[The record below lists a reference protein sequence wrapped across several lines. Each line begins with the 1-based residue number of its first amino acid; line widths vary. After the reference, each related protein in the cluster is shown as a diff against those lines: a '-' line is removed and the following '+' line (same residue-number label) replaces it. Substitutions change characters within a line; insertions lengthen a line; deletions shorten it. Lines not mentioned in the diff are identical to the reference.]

1 MPPSGMPPAFGLS
14 FQPAAHVDFKWS
26 HLDFQLVIT
35 VISNSHQ
42 GNVAVALYPRLV
54 EQRVADAMSDTRVV
68 LVVGPRQSG
77 KTTLAKKM
85 ANEEMEYYTLDNAT
99 TLDAARQDPVG
110 FVRRMDRAIIDE
122 IQRAPELLLAIKES
136 VDTDQRPGRFLLTG
150 SANLMTLPRVADSL
164 AGRMEVV
171 RLLPLAQSEI
181 RTAGSSSFLRDAF
194 QNEAK
199 GGESIV
205 GDDLMAAVLAGGYP
219 EALSRKTLSRRQDWY
234 ADYIQAIVQRDVRDV
249 AQIEQIAQ
257 MPRLLRI
264 LAEHSGQLVNYSGIG
279 AAIGMNHITTQKY
292 VGIFESLFLARTVQP
307 WFSNKLKRLTKTPKI
322 HFLDSGLLA
331 SLRDLSLDRLRDDR
345 GQFGALLETFVF
357 GEILKLASAAHT
369 RFEFSHFRDKQQ
381 NEVDIVI
388 EDRRGR
394 IVGIEIKAAA
404 SVTSSDFSGLRILAE
419 ASREQFVSGMVLYDH
434 DKVIPFG
441 ERLSAVPISAL
452 WR

>member
-1 MPPSGMPPAFGLS
+1 MA
-14 FQPAAHVDFKWS
+14 
-26 HLDFQLVIT
+26 I
-35 VISNSHQ
+35 
-42 GNVAVALYPRLV
+42 YPRLV
-54 EQRVADAMSDTRVV
+54 EQRVNDAMSDTRV
-68 LVVGPRQSG
+68 LLMVGPRQSG

-85 ANEEMEYYTLDNAT
+85 AHAEMEYYTLDNAT
-99 TLDAARQDPVG
+99 TLEAARQDPVG
-110 FVRRMDRAIIDE
+110 FIRGMDRAIIDE
-122 IQRAPELLLAIKES
+122 VQRAPELLLAIKES

-181 RTAGSSSFLRDAF
+181 RTSGSSFLLDAF
-194 QNEAK
+194 RNEASA
-199 GGESIV
+199 GDSIV

-219 EALSRKTLSRRQDWY
+219 EALGRKTWARKQDWY
-234 ADYIQAIVQRDVRDV
+234 VDYIQAIVQRDVRDV

-257 MPRLLRI
+257 MPRLLRV

-292 VGIFESLFLARTVQP
+292 VGIFESLFLARTLQP

-331 SLRDLSLDRLRDDR
+331 ALRDLTLDRLRTER
-345 GQFGALLETFVF
+345 VQFGALLETFVYA
-357 GEILKLASAAHT
+357 EILKLASGGQE

-394 IVGIEIKAAA
+394 IVGIEVKAAA
-404 SVTSSDFSGLRILAE
+404 SVSSSDFSGLRILAE
-419 ASREQFVSGMVLYDH
+419 ASGERFASGLVLYDH
-434 DKVIPFG
+434 QKAIPFG
-441 ERLSAVPISAL
+441 ERLHAVPISAL

>member
-1 MPPSGMPPAFGLS
+1 MA
-14 FQPAAHVDFKWS
+14 
-26 HLDFQLVIT
+26 I
-35 VISNSHQ
+35 
-42 GNVAVALYPRLV
+42 YPRLV
-54 EQRVADAMSDTRVV
+54 EQRVNDAMSDTRVV
-68 LVVGPRQSG
+68 LIIGPRQSG

-85 ANEEMEYYTLDNAT
+85 AGAEMAYYTLDNAT
-99 TLDAARQDPVG
+99 TLGAAQQDPVG
-110 FVRRMDRAIIDE
+110 FVRGMDRAIIDE
-122 IQRAPELLLAIKES
+122 VQRAPELLLAIKES

-181 RTAGSSSFLRDAF
+181 RSAEGNFLLDAF
-194 QNEAK
+194 RNEVK
-199 GGESIV
+199 TGDSVI
-205 GDDLMAAVLAGGYP
+205 GDDLVITVLAGGYP
-219 EALSRKTLSRRQDWY
+219 EALGRKTWSRRQDWY
-234 ADYIQAIVQRDVRDV
+234 MDYIQAIVQRDVRDV

-292 VGIFESLFLARTVQP
+292 VRIFENLFLARTLQP
-307 WFSNKLKRLTKTPKI
+307 WFSNKLKRLTKTPKV

-331 SLRDLSLDRLRDDR
+331 SLRDLSLDRLKAER
-345 GQFGALLETFVF
+345 GQFGPLLETFVF
-357 GEILKLASAAHT
+357 AEILKLASGMEE

-394 IVGIEIKAAA
+394 IVGIEVKAAA
-404 SVTSSDFSGLRILAE
+404 TVSNSDFSGLRMLAE
-419 ASREQFVSGMVLYDH
+419 ASGDLFVSGFVLYDH
-434 DKVIPFG
+434 QNVIPFG
-441 ERLSAVPISAL
+441 ERLYAVPFSAL

>member
-1 MPPSGMPPAFGLS
+1 M
-14 FQPAAHVDFKWS
+14 
-26 HLDFQLVIT
+26 
-35 VISNSHQ
+35 
-42 GNVAVALYPRLV
+42 ALYPRLV

-110 FVRRMDRAIIDE
+110 FVRRIDRAIIDE

-181 RTAGSSSFLRDAF
+181 RTAGSSSFLRNAF

-199 GGESIV
+199 GGEPIV

-249 AQIEQIAQ
+249 AQIEQVAQ

-357 GEILKLASAAHT
+357 SEILKLASGGQT

-404 SVTSSDFSGLRILAE
+404 SVSISDFSGLRILAE
-419 ASREQFVSGMVLYDH
+419 ACGERFVSGMVLYDH
-434 DKVIPFG
+434 HKVIPFG

>member
-1 MPPSGMPPAFGLS
+1 
-14 FQPAAHVDFKWS
+14 
-26 HLDFQLVIT
+26 
-35 VISNSHQ
+35 
-42 GNVAVALYPRLV
+42 
-54 EQRVADAMSDTRVV
+54 MSDTRVV

-77 KTTLAKKM
+77 KTTLAKKI
-85 ANEEMEYYTLDNAT
+85 ANEQMEYYTLDNAT
-99 TLDAARQDPVG
+99 TLGAARQDPVG
-110 FVRRMDRAIIDE
+110 FVRRIDRAIIDE

-136 VDTDQRPGRFLLTG
+136 VDTDQRLGRFLLTG

-181 RTAGSSSFLRDAF
+181 RTAGSGNFLRDAF
-194 QNEAK
+194 HNEAK
-199 GGESIV
+199 GGEPIV

-331 SLRDLSLDRLRDDR
+331 SLRDLSLYRLRDDR

-388 EDRRGR
+388 EDMRGR

-404 SVTSSDFSGLRILAE
+404 SVTNSDFSGLRILAE
-419 ASREQFVSGMVLYDH
+419 ASRERFVSGMVLYDH

-452 WR
+452 WS

>member
-1 MPPSGMPPAFGLS
+1 MA
-14 FQPAAHVDFKWS
+14 
-26 HLDFQLVIT
+26 I
-35 VISNSHQ
+35 
-42 GNVAVALYPRLV
+42 YPRLV
-54 EQRVADAMSDTRVV
+54 EQRVNDAMSDTRV
-68 LVVGPRQSG
+68 LLMVGPRQSG

-85 ANEEMEYYTLDNAT
+85 AHAEMEYYTLDNAT
-99 TLDAARQDPVG
+99 TLEAARQDPVG
-110 FVRRMDRAIIDE
+110 FIRGMDRAIIDE
-122 IQRAPELLLAIKES
+122 VQRAPELLLAIKES

-181 RTAGSSSFLRDAF
+181 RTSGSSFLLDAF
-194 QNEAK
+194 RNEASA
-199 GGESIV
+199 GDPIV

-219 EALSRKTLSRRQDWY
+219 EALGRKTWARKQDWY
-234 ADYIQAIVQRDVRDV
+234 VNYIQAIVQRDVRDV

-257 MPRLLRI
+257 MPRLLRV

-292 VGIFESLFLARTVQP
+292 VGIFESLFLARTLQP
-307 WFSNKLKRLTKTPKI
+307 WFSNKLMRLTKTPKI

-331 SLRDLSLDRLRDDR
+331 ALRDLSLDRLRTER

-357 GEILKLASAAHT
+357 AEILKLASGGQE

-394 IVGIEIKAAA
+394 IVGIEVKAAA
-404 SVTSSDFSGLRILAE
+404 SVSSSDFSGLRILAE
-419 ASREQFVSGMVLYDH
+419 ASGERFVSGLVLYDH
-434 DKVIPFG
+434 QKAIPFG
-441 ERLSAVPISAL
+441 ERLHAVPISAL

>member
-1 MPPSGMPPAFGLS
+1 MA
-14 FQPAAHVDFKWS
+14 
-26 HLDFQLVIT
+26 I
-35 VISNSHQ
+35 
-42 GNVAVALYPRLV
+42 YPRLA
-54 EQRVADAMSDTRVV
+54 EQRINDAMSDTRVV
-68 LVVGPRQSG
+68 LIVGPRQSG

-85 ANEEMEYYTLDNAT
+85 ANAEMEYYTLDNAT
-99 TLDAARQDPVG
+99 TLEAARRDPVG
-110 FVRRMDRAIIDE
+110 FVRGMNRAIIDE

-136 VDTDQRPGRFLLTG
+136 VDNDQRPGRFLLTG

-181 RTAGSSSFLRDAF
+181 KSAGGSFLLDVFRNDAK
-194 QNEAK
+194 A
-199 GGESIV
+199 GESIV

-219 EALSRKTLSRRQDWY
+219 EALGRKTSTRRQDWY

-292 VGIFESLFLARTVQP
+292 VGIFESLFLARTLQP
-307 WFSNKLKRLTKTPKI
+307 WFSNTLKRLTKTPKI

-331 SLRDLSLDRLRDDR
+331 SLRDLSIDRLRAER
-345 GQFGALLETFVF
+345 GPFGQLLETFVF
-357 GEILKLASAAHT
+357 AEILKLASGGEE
-369 RFEFSHFRDKQQ
+369 RFEFSHFRDKEQ

-394 IVGIEIKAAA
+394 IVGIEVRAAA
-404 SVTSSDFSGLRILAE
+404 TVSSADFSGLRILAE
-419 ASREQFVSGMVLYDH
+419 ASGERFASGLVLYDH
-434 DKVIPFG
+434 EKVIPFG
-441 ERLSAVPISAL
+441 ERLYAVPFSAL